1 MSESS
6 RKDAAAAA
14 AAADRD
20 VALEIDATKKTQEPT
35 KRIRK
40 GVRDGHGKED
50 AFRDGRVLENDA
62 VETRIIRENTRCHP
76 DVRTLLRSLCFVV
89 LLTALI
95 YVCLILHDVRSFLFK
110 AQEKLN
116 DMSTLTTSVGDLET
130 TLVNIRDSVS
140 NTTHVSNFIQETFSS
155 LTEDVTL
162 EETLGSLGDA
172 LARHVKWKKLGDTLA
187 SDIQWEKVLSNVGSA
202 LTKTVKWQK
211 LGDKLEEEIQWEKIL
226 TTFGD
231 AVVEKMD
238 AHNLSRKDENTGVR
252 YIHTRGPGC
261 VEGNCSGWL
270 M

>member
-1 MSESS
+1 MS
-6 RKDAAAAA
+6 AAAAA

-20 VALEIDATKKTQEPT
+20 VALDIDAPSKKTQQEPT
-35 KRIRK
+35 PKKRIRT
-40 GVRDGHGKED
+40 GARDGRRKED
-50 AFRDGRVLENDA
+50 AFRDGGRVLESDA

-76 DVRTLLRSLCFVV
+76 DVRTVLRSLCFGV
-89 LLTALI
+89 LLTVLI
-95 YVCLILHDVRSFLFK
+95 YVCLILQDVRSFLFK
-110 AQEKLN
+110 AQEKLD
-116 DMSTLTTSVGDLET
+116 DMSSLTTSVGDLET
-130 TLVNIRDSVS
+130 TLVDIRDSVS

-155 LTEDVTL
+155 LTGDVTL

-202 LTKTVKWQK
+202 LTKTVKWK
-211 LGDKLEEEIQWEKIL
+211 KIGDTLEEEIQWEKIL

-231 AVVEKMD
+231 AVVKKMD
-238 AHNLSRKDENTGVR
+238 AHNLSRKDENTGAR